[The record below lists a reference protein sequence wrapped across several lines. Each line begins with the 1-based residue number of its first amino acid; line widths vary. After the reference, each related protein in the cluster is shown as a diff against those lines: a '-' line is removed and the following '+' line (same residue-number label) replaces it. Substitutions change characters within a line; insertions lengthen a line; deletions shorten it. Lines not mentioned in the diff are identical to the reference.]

1 MSATEQPIAANPTSA
16 VPVYVAVC
24 SLLIIF
30 ALVLG
35 VGLASNLVLRHMV
48 QTVPFWVAVV
58 LGFRRSHATSW
69 AALPLFLFWLVLMV
83 LIWGYLLGVSHL
95 VNGHFSP
102 VEIVMTI
109 IVGAA
114 AIVGIACFVR
124 FKSYLSLAGKASL
137 FVLMAVF
144 QWGCFQLSFLPAI
157 AHR

>member
-1 MSATEQPIAANPTSA
+1 MSATEQPIAAHPTSA

-83 LIWGYLLGVSHL
+83 LI
-95 VNGHFSP
+95 
-102 VEIVMTI
+102 
-109 IVGAA
+109 
-114 AIVGIACFVR
+114 
-124 FKSYLSLAGKASL
+124 
-137 FVLMAVF
+137 
-144 QWGCFQLSFLPAI
+144 
-157 AHR
+157 